1 MCDVNIALST
11 PEDGGYMAQDPR
23 SRTRC
28 LGVRRVPVVVLVCLF
43 GFFSMGRLPLLVA
56 QSTLGDPLPEVLKN
70 EQDDST
76 LRRFE
81 AQKLAMGV
89 LFKLVGYAESEEQA
103 RFATAEAFSRID
115 FLNSVF
121 SDYDPSSETSRLSR
135 DASPGNWL
143 GVSSDMHRVLST
155 SQKISKASSGAFDL
169 TVGPLSHLWRNVRKT
184 QSLPAIGLLEAA
196 QQKVDAQSVEVHPFA
211 HLVRFKR
218 GNIDLDFGGIAK
230 GYAADQALI
239 VLRENGVR
247 SALIDASGD
256 VSFSDPPPGRS
267 SWVVAVAPLEK
278 NGPPVH
284 RLSMK
289 QNAVA
294 TSGDAWQ
301 FVEIEGVRYSHI
313 IDPRTGWAIRG
324 RQSVTIIGPDGA
336 KADAWASAL
345 SVMGH
350 QEGLT
355 LVETLKG
362 IEALYIVANEGA
374 VQTYQSS
381 GFESYLHEAP
391 VQERAP

>member
-1 MCDVNIALST
+1 
-11 PEDGGYMAQDPR
+11 MAQDPR
-23 SRTRC
+23 SRTRW
-28 LGVRRVPVVVLVCLF
+28 LWVRRVPVVVLVCLF

-184 QSLPAIGLLEAA
+184 QSLPAIDLLEAA

-218 GNIDLDFGGIAK
+218 GNIDLDFGGQGLCCGSSVDSSSRK
-230 GYAADQALI
+230 RSS
-239 VLRENGVR
+239 LRVNRCQRRCQLFR
-247 SALIDASGD
+247 SATRPIFVGGCGCPIREKWSTRPPTLDEAKCRGD
-256 VSFSDPPPGRS
+256 FGGC
-267 SWVVAVAPLEK
+267 VAV
-278 NGPPVH
+278 
-284 RLSMK
+284 R
-289 QNAVA
+289 
-294 TSGDAWQ
+294 GD
-301 FVEIEGVRYSHI
+301 
-313 IDPRTGWAIRG
+313 
-324 RQSVTIIGPDGA
+324 
-336 KADAWASAL
+336 
-345 SVMGH
+345 
-350 QEGLT
+350 
-355 LVETLKG
+355 
-362 IEALYIVANEGA
+362 
-374 VQTYQSS
+374 
-381 GFESYLHEAP
+381 
-391 VQERAP
+391 

>member
-1 MCDVNIALST
+1 M
-11 PEDGGYMAQDPR
+11 
-23 SRTRC
+23 
-28 LGVRRVPVVVLVCLF
+28 RRIPTLVLVCIF
-43 GFFSMGRLPLLVA
+43 GFFQFGTLPSLVA
-56 QSTLGDPLPEVLKN
+56 QGALGEPLPAVLKN
-70 EQDDST
+70 GQDDST

-81 AQKLAMGV
+81 AQKAAMGV
-89 LFKLVGYAESEEQA
+89 LFKLVGDAENEEQA
-103 RFATAEAFSRID
+103 KFATAEAFARIE

-121 SDYDPSSETSRLSR
+121 SDYDPSSETSRLCS

-143 GVSSDMHRVLST
+143 GVSSEMHHVLNA
-155 SQKISKASSGAFDL
+155 SQKISAASSGAFDV
-169 TVGPLSHLWRNVRKT
+169 TVGSLSHLWRNVRKEQT
-184 QSLPAIGLLEAA
+184 LPALDLLEAA
-196 QQKVDAQSVEVHPFA
+196 KQTVDFQSVEVHPFA

-218 GNIDLDFGGIAK
+218 GNIELDFGGIAK
-230 GYAADQALI
+230 GYAADQALK

-256 VSFSDPPPGRS
+256 VSFSDPPPGRP

-278 NGPPVH
+278 NGPAVH
-284 RLSMK
+284 RLSMR

-336 KADAWASAL
+336 TADAWASAL

-355 LVETLKG
+355 LVETLEG
-362 IEALYIVANEGA
+362 IEALYIVATEGG
-374 VQTYQSS
+374 VQSYQSS
-381 GFESYLHEAP
+381 GFESYLQRNP
-391 VQERAP
+391 VQGRAP